1 MSHRIITIGRQ
12 FGSGGR
18 QLGQRLSQEL
28 HIPMYDRELV
38 EMAADK
44 LGLSPVS
51 IEKVDESALN
61 TFLATY
67 QLPLNTGFPE
77 SYGLPLNDTAYL
89 AQSSIIETL
98 AKRGSC
104 IIIGRCGDYVL
115 RDNPD
120 CINVFICASMEDRK
134 KRIMERYHM
143 KEREAV
149 SAIKSADKRRKNYYE
164 TYTGRKWGSID
175 SHQILLNIS
184 LLGEDKA
191 AYLIRSLYEAPAI

>member
-1 MSHRIITIGRQ
+1 MSYKIITIARQ

-104 IIIGRCGDYVL
+104 IIIGRCGTTFSVT
-115 RDNPD
+115 
-120 CINVFICASMEDRK
+120 I
-134 KRIMERYHM
+134 RI
-143 KEREAV
+143 V
-149 SAIKSADKRRKNYYE
+149 STYLSALLWK
-164 TYTGRKWGSID
+164 TGRKESW
-175 SHQILLNIS
+175 N
-184 LLGEDKA
+184 
-191 AYLIRSLYEAPAI
+191 AII